1 MPPESIRMVYFGVLA
16 CYASFGFVMLGFF
29 KPDTLL
35 KIATTI
41 YNYALGISCLHTVY
55 VNRSLLPSKL
65 QPRRS
70 VWIALVLFGIFF
82 LFIALVSTLKQ
93 LGLI

>member
-1 MPPESIRMVYFGVLA
+1 
-16 CYASFGFVMLGFF
+16 MLGFF

-55 VNRSLLPSKL
+55 VNRSLLPKKL
-65 QPRRS
+65 QPRKA
-70 VWIALVLFGIFF
+70 VWVSLVLFGIFF
-82 LFIALVSTLKQ
+82 LFIALVSTLAQ
-93 LGLI
+93 LDVI